1 MTTEPLNEPIDS
13 SGAGPGPV
21 AVPAELDPVIHVP
34 ARLRLMATL
43 AALNVGDSL
52 SFTRLQDMI
61 GLTPGNLI
69 THLRKLEQVGYVTS
83 SKTVIKLVPQTTVA
97 LTNRGRAALD
107 AYREA
112 LRDLLGGL

>member
-1 MTTEPLNEPIDS
+1 MTIEPVNDAVP
-13 SGAGPGPV
+13 AGGELVGPV

-43 AALNVGDSL
+43 ATLKPGDSL
-52 SFTRLQDMI
+52 SFTRLQDLV

-69 THLRKLEQVGYVTS
+69 THLRKLEEAAYVTS

-112 LRDLLGGL
+112 LRALLGGL